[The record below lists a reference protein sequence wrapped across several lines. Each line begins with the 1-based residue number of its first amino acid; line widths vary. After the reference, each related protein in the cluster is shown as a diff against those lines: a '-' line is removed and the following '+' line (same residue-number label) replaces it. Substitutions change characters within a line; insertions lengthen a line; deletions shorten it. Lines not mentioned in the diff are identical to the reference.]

1 MGDTKVGCCS
11 TVQNYLAL
19 RKEKA
24 RLQKE
29 QKRKFMSK
37 GEIQVEEAL
46 NKKHMFVRILF
57 DRNRKF
63 RDPRMNV
70 SPAPHWYRYV
80 LDAFVFLLIFF
91 YAYFIVGFSFYYGPD
106 VANAWL
112 SCFLTSTFID
122 LMLVSPLTIL
132 GKSVFL
138 PRLVAH
144 LVFDNP
150 DLAPL
155 ALTPLMSGAV
165 GVMGPTGQMAL
176 AMGLVSTAAIGAAGN
191 MANRWRQRAAARAEE
206 RKLGLQPGESQVRY
220 TFDKNDVHKGSHS
233 KYSVKAVRSPNIKL
247 KKEQGFRNK
256 QNKKLLSLD
265 FDVNS
270 IGGSRYAV
278 VPLHRHEADQQRRT
292 SIINEM
298 NNNNSNN
305 NSNSNSNS
313 NSNYVVPV
321 PGKMVARTQ
330 SFEVVEINSPT
341 QPKNRKIISKSNI
354 DQPDFQKHVVT
365 DDHVLDLIMH
375 LTEGQLQML
384 GLGEQKAKIEKLKT
398 KSKTENSKFQKLKCI
413 DQSQG
418 RTQVQEEHRYKD
430 HAAAVHAA
438 AARHQEELSMMP
450 ETPYHRKRKEKATK
464 EWGEV
469 KSKIKTMY
477 HKKGSSAAKK
487 VTSTWLDQ
495 LSEHDHTNS
504 VSSNSNAWATILEE
518 GRVTVEKEMKER
530 SKKFDTAKIKMNY
543 KLEDQQDQQVKLKK
557 AKEKK
562 LVEKQLKALQEMRF
576 QREQIELKKELVR
589 RKAIADQE
597 ELDRRGEEARKKT
610 T

>member
-1 MGDTKVGCCS
+1 M
-11 TVQNYLAL
+11 
-19 RKEKA
+19 
-24 RLQKE
+24 
-29 QKRKFMSK
+29 
-37 GEIQVEEAL
+37 
-46 NKKHMFVRILF
+46 
-57 DRNRKF
+57 
-63 RDPRMNV
+63 
-70 SPAPHWYRYV
+70 
-80 LDAFVFLLIFF
+80 
-91 YAYFIVGFSFYYGPD
+91 
-106 VANAWL
+106 
-112 SCFLTSTFID
+112 
-122 LMLVSPLTIL
+122 
-132 GKSVFL
+132 
-138 PRLVAH
+138 
-144 LVFDNP
+144 
-150 DLAPL
+150 
-155 ALTPLMSGAV
+155 
-165 GVMGPTGQMAL
+165 
-176 AMGLVSTAAIGAAGN
+176 
-191 MANRWRQRAAARAEE
+191 
-206 RKLGLQPGESQVRY
+206 
-220 TFDKNDVHKGSHS
+220 
-233 KYSVKAVRSPNIKL
+233 
-247 KKEQGFRNK
+247 
-256 QNKKLLSLD
+256 
-265 FDVNS
+265 
-270 IGGSRYAV
+270 
-278 VPLHRHEADQQRRT
+278 
-292 SIINEM
+292 
-298 NNNNSNN
+298 
-305 NSNSNSNS
+305 
-313 NSNYVVPV
+313 PV
-321 PGKMVARTQ
+321 PGKMVARTR
-330 SFEVVEINSPT
+330 SFDVVEINSPT
-341 QPKNRKIISKSNI
+341 QSKNRKIISKSNI

-384 GLGEQKAKIEKLKT
+384 GLGEQTAKIEKLKT

-469 KSKIKTMY
+469 KSKIKKMY

-597 ELDRRGEEARKKT
+597 ELDRRGEEARKKQLERENEEEMEKKEMDDRRKAFMEMARRNDANDET
-610 T
+610 VEILKKLNQAKHEQTVEELNIQHVAETARLSNSINVERNRQKALLKARLSAKEKRVGKERGHL